1 MKRLITSLCIFLI
14 AINFVYGQTWQ
25 LVYKNKGVGTKDT
38 VLAQLGVGRS
48 VLVADVNKDS
58 VKEIYTT
65 AYTGHK
71 VIQFTVVG
79 NDSVE
84 LTYIFPDQPSAF
96 PSEPRDVEVGDLDGD
111 GKLEII
117 YPVGRTKADFT
128 NHVNQRGY
136 QVWEWNPSTNS
147 FNGPYVI
154 IPDTNMARFRPENFI
169 VDDVDGDGKQELVHF
184 EFAFNGTDDGV
195 YIISVEG
202 EFESGFATVNVE
214 GVFKTGR
221 FAVIGGVER
230 NMAVCSGTV
239 ADVDGDGKKEIWFMG
254 NNLVGN
260 ETPVWFIKTAGPNA
274 YKADTNKVVVLQSAN
289 SYPLKAIAKGDFDNN
304 GKDEV
309 YFQFFRNVDK
319 RTNESIP
326 NKIYVI
332 GNLDNVDNFDST
344 KINVI
349 FSDTTD
355 RMLYLFN
362 LQNIGNR
369 YLLLGGYYVVYEAE
383 YRGGSPLDA
392 NSWVVNKIID
402 YDPVDSSKGAGWSG
416 GIWRTSATNDL
427 DGDGKPEI
435 ILFLQGITDSLNK
448 YSENKVLRIYEK
460 TVTGVKEW
468 TVITPDDYELYQ
480 NYPNPFNPATNISF
494 YLPVDRKISLII
506 YDVSGREV
514 IRLIDDQEFPKG
526 KHTVTW
532 DGRDKY
538 GKPVASGTYFYK
550 LKFGSF
556 EKTRKMM
563 LVK

>member
-1 MKRLITSLCIFLI
+1 M
-14 AINFVYGQTWQ
+14 
-25 LVYKNKGVGTKDT
+25 GTKDT
-38 VLAQLGVGRS
+38 VLGQLGVGRS
-48 VLVADVNKDS
+48 VLVADVNKDG

-65 AYTGHK
+65 AYAGHK

-84 LTYIFPDQPSAF
+84 LTYIFPDQPSAYY
-96 PSEPRDVEVGDLDGD
+96 SEPRDVEVGDLDGD

-117 YPVGRTKADFT
+117 YPVGRLKTDFT

-136 QVWEWNPSTNS
+136 QVWEWNPDQKK
-147 FNGPYVI
+147 FDGPYVI
-154 IPDTNMARFRPENFI
+154 IPDTGMTRFRPENFVI
-169 VDDVDGDGKQELVHF
+169 DDVDGDGKQELIHF
-184 EFAFNGTDDGV
+184 EFAFGGASDGV

-202 EFESGFATVNVE
+202 DFESGFATVVKEAYFPTYN
-214 GVFKTGR
+214 

-230 NMAVCSGTV
+230 NMAVVSGTV

-260 ETPVWFIKTAGPNA
+260 ETPVWFIKAVGPNT
-274 YKADTNKVVVLQSAN
+274 YEADTNKIVVLQSAN
-289 SYPLKAIAKGDFDNN
+289 SYPLKAVARGDFDGN

-309 YFQFFRNVDK
+309 YFSFFRAV
-319 RTNESIP
+319 TQTESVP
-326 NKIYVI
+326 NTVYVI

-344 KINVI
+344 KIKVI
-349 FSDTTD
+349 YSDTTD
-355 RMLYLFN
+355 RMFYLYN
-362 LQNIGNR
+362 LQNVGDR
-369 YLLLGGYYVVYEAE
+369 YLVLGGYYVVYEAE
-383 YRGGSPLDA
+383 FQGGSPLEPT
-392 NSWVVNKIID
+392 SWAVSKIID
-402 YDPVDSSKGAGWSG
+402 YNPVDSAAGAGWSG
-416 GIWRTSATNDL
+416 GIWRTGATNDL

-435 ILFLQGITDSLNK
+435 ILFLQGISDSLNK

-480 NYPNPFNPATNISF
+480 NYPNPFNPTTNISF
-494 YLPVDRKISLII
+494 YLPVDKKISLII
-506 YDVSGREV
+506 YDVTGREV
-514 IRLIDDQEFPKG
+514 VRLVDEQEFPKG

-532 DGRDKY
+532 DGKDKN
-538 GKPVASGTYFYK
+538 GKPVSSGTYFYK

>member
-1 MKRLITSLCIFLI
+1 MKRLIILSAIFIVLVQLVN
-14 AINFVYGQTWQ
+14 AQTWQ

-38 VLAQLGVGRS
+38 VIAQLGPGRS
-48 VLVADVNKDS
+48 VLVADVNGNG

-71 VIQFTVVG
+71 VIQFEVVG

-84 LTYIFPDQPSAF
+84 LKYIFPDQPSAF
-96 PSEPRDVEVGDLDGD
+96 YSEPRDIEVGDLDAD

-136 QVWEWNPSTNS
+136 QVWEWNPSTS
-147 FNGPYVI
+147 QFDGPYVI
-154 IPDTNMARFRPENFI
+154 IPDTNMARFRPENFVI
-169 VDDVDGDGKQELVHF
+169 DDVDGDGKQELVHF

-195 YIISVEG
+195 YIISIEG
-202 EFESGFATVNVE
+202 DFESGFATVVKE
-214 GVFKTGR
+214 AVFKTGR

-254 NNLVGN
+254 NNLTGN
-260 ETPVWFIKTAGPNA
+260 ETPVWFIKAVGPNT
-274 YKADTNKVVVLQSAN
+274 YEADTNKIVVLQSAN

-309 YFQFFRNVDK
+309 YFQFFRAVTSTEN
-319 RTNESIP
+319 IP
-326 NKIYVI
+326 NTIYAI
-332 GNLDNVDNFDST
+332 GNLDNVDNFDLT
-344 KINVI
+344 KIKVI
-349 FSDTTD
+349 YSDTTD

-362 LQNIGNR
+362 LQNIENK

-383 YRGGSPLDA
+383 YQGGSPLEPT
-392 NSWVVNKIID
+392 SWVANKIID
-402 YDPVDSSKGAGWSG
+402 YNSVDSAFGAGWSG
-416 GIWRTSATNDL
+416 GIWRTGAGNDL

-448 YSENKVLRIYEK
+448 YSENRVLRIYEK

-480 NYPNPFNPATNISF
+480 NYPNPFNPSTTIEF
-494 YLPVDRKISLII
+494 YLPVDKKISLII
-506 YDVSGREV
+506 YDVAGREV
-514 IRLIDDQEFPKG
+514 VRLIDEQEFSRG
-526 KHTVTW
+526 KHKVVW

-538 GKPVASGTYFYK
+538 GRSVASGTYFYK
-550 LKFGSF
+550 LKFGNF
-556 EKTRKMM
+556 EKTKKMM